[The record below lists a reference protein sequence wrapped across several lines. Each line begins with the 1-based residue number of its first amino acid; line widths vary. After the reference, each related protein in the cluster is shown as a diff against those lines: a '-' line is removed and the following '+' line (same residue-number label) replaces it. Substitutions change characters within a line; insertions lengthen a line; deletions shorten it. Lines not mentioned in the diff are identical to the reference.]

1 MVSYKPSMDFK
12 FRVFTAVATLALL
25 TTAVSASAEIVFL
38 KSGRTLSVRS
48 HRIDGER
55 ITLTLRGG
63 GEVTCDKTVVD
74 KIEADE
80 VPYIE
85 PPVAKTEKPDETPVA
100 APVQQDRPLMDGTP
114 YAEIIASAAEAHGVD
129 PMLVRALIQVE
140 SGYRPRARS
149 RKGAMGLMQLM
160 PSTAREYNV
169 RHPFEP
175 KANIE
180 AGIKH
185 LKTLIDRFGDDVG
198 LALAAYNAGPG
209 AVEKFNGI
217 PPYRETRSYVSR
229 ILALAGL
236 K

>member
-1 MVSYKPSMDFK
+1 MAVVSYPFPMNPKLL
-12 FRVFTAVATLALL
+12 AVATLAL
-25 TTAVSASAEIVFL
+25 TTAAVPASAEIVFL
-38 KSGRTLSVRS
+38 TSGRTFSVKS
-48 HRIDGER
+48 HHVDGDR
-55 ITLTLRGG
+55 ITLALRGG
-63 GEVTCDKTVVD
+63 GEITCDRALIE
-74 KIEADE
+74 KIAPDE
-80 VPYIE
+80 VPYVE
-85 PPVAKTEKPDETPVA
+85 PQAEAPQTPAVPA
-100 APVQQDRPLMDGTP
+100 DQQESPLEGP
-114 YAEIIASAAEAHGVD
+114 YAEIIARAAEAHGVN

-149 RKGAMGLMQLM
+149 PKGAMGLMQLM
-160 PSTAREYNV
+160 PSTARAYKVGN
-169 RHPFEP
+169 PFEP

-185 LKTLIDRFGDDVG
+185 LKSLIDRFRGVE

-209 AVEKFNGI
+209 AVEKFKGV

>member
-1 MVSYKPSMDFK
+1 MNFK
-12 FRVFTAVATLALL
+12 FRFFTVVATLALL
-25 TTAVSASAEIVFL
+25 TTAVPASAEIVFL

-74 KIEADE
+74 KIEPDE

-85 PPVAKTEKPDETPVA
+85 PVVEKTEETPA
-100 APVQQDRPLMDGTP
+100 AGPVQQDRPVLDGTP
-114 YAEIIASAAEAHGVD
+114 YAEIIAAAAEAHGVD
-129 PMLVRALIQVE
+129 PLLVRALIQVE

-149 RKGAMGLMQLM
+149 PRGAMGLMQLM

-180 AGIKH
+180 AGITH

>member
-1 MVSYKPSMDFK
+1 MSCK
-12 FRVFTAVATLALL
+12 FPVFTAVATLALL
-25 TTAVSASAEIVFL
+25 TTAVPASAEIVFL

-48 HRIDGER
+48 HRIDGDR

-74 KIEADE
+74 KIEPDE

-85 PPVAKTEKPDETPVA
+85 PPVEKAEKTEETQV
-100 APVQQDRPLMDGTP
+100 APVQQDRPLLDGTP

-129 PMLVRALIQVE
+129 PLLVRALIQVE

-236 K
+236 N

>member
-1 MVSYKPSMDFK
+1 MNST
-12 FRVFTAVATLALL
+12 FRIFTAVATLALL
-25 TTAVSASAEIVFL
+25 TTAVPASAEIVFL
-38 KSGRTLSVRS
+38 KSGRTLSVKG

-63 GEVTCDKTVVD
+63 GEVTCDKTVVE

-85 PPVAKTEKPDETPVA
+85 PPVEKVEQIQETPA
-100 APVQQDRPLMDGTP
+100 ADLSQPDRPVLDGTP
-114 YAEIIASAAEAHGVD
+114 YAEIIAAAAEAHGVD

-140 SGYRPRARS
+140 SGYRPTARS
-149 RKGAMGLMQLM
+149 ARGAMGLMQLM
-160 PSTAREYNV
+160 PSTAREYKVHN
-169 RHPFEP
+169 PFEP

>member
-1 MVSYKPSMDFK
+1 MNFK
-12 FRVFTAVATLALL
+12 FRLLTPAATLVLL
-25 TTAVSASAEIVFL
+25 TTAVPASAEIVFL

-48 HRIDGER
+48 HKVDGER
-55 ITLTLRGG
+55 ITLILRGG
-63 GEVTCDKTVVD
+63 GEVTCDKNVVD

-85 PPVAKTEKPDETPVA
+85 PPVEKTEQTQGTPA
-100 APVQQDRPLMDGTP
+100 GGAVQQDRPMLDGTP
-114 YAEIIASAAEAHGVD
+114 YAEIIAAAAEAHGVD

-149 RKGAMGLMQLM
+149 PRGAMGLMQLM

-209 AVEKFNGI
+209 AVERFNGI

>member
-1 MVSYKPSMDFK
+1 MNS
-12 FRVFTAVATLALL
+12 RLLAVATLAL
-25 TTAVSASAEIVFL
+25 TTVAVPASAEIVFL
-38 KSGRTLSVRS
+38 TSGRTFSVKS
-48 HRIDGER
+48 HQVDGDR
-55 ITLTLRGG
+55 ITLILRSG
-63 GEVTCDKTVVD
+63 GEITCDRALIE
-74 KIEADE
+74 KIGADE
-80 VPYIE
+80 VPYVE
-85 PPVAKTEKPDETPVA
+85 PQPE
-100 APVQQDRPLMDGTP
+100 APAPPPAPAEQQTSPLEGP
-114 YAEIIASAAEAHGVD
+114 YAEIIARAAEAHGVN

-149 RKGAMGLMQLM
+149 PKGAMGLMQLM
-160 PSTAREYNV
+160 PSTARAYKVGN
-169 RHPFEP
+169 PFEP

-185 LKTLIDRFGDDVG
+185 LKSLIDRFRGVE

-209 AVEKFNGI
+209 AVEKFKGV